1 MTQDLLTDLGEE
13 YLIKNGLDGA
23 TVNVGLY
30 NDATDALSDTSDV
43 GNISTEPQNG
53 NYAQQSV
60 SFTAADLG
68 GNWGVDN
75 DTVFSFD
82 FSDVVKGG
90 ADDQDVDT
98 AFVTISFQA
107 ADTSD
112 TSSNTHLIANPALS
126 QTRGIGSI
134 DTLEVAS
141 GDLQIKLD

>member
-13 YLIKNGLDGA
+13 YLIKNGLD
-23 TVNVGLY
+23 TVTVEVGLY
-30 NDATDALSDTSDV
+30 NDSTDALNDNSDV
-43 GNISTEPQNG
+43 GDLTTEPGNG
-53 NYAQQSV
+53 NYARQTVDFS
-60 SFTAADLG
+60 AADLS

-75 DTVFSFD
+75 DSQFTFD
-82 FSDVVKGG
+82 FSDIVKGD
-90 ADDQDVDT
+90 ANDQDVDT

-107 ADTSD
+107 SDTGD